1 MPDERP
7 SMPPDHTHSHSATP
21 VKQQM
26 DSHFL
31 SNLLLALSCLVA
43 AYVFLPRFAP
53 RLPELGR
60 NSQYRLAISR
70 IQITPPPHWVPHD
83 LVDQVTKRAGLP
95 TELSLLDEDLTQR
108 VARAFEQHPWV
119 KGSVRVRT
127 SVPAQ
132 LQVDL
137 EYREPVAM
145 VRAKNGLFPIDV
157 DAIVLPAADFSPAQL
172 TKYPVVENV
181 GSQPSGPAGTQ
192 WRDVT
197 VLGAARLAALLK
209 SHWQEFG
216 LKSIRAPASAEG
228 GQTQVA
234 WDELSFQLGTRG
246 GSRIIWGRPP
256 GSKRPGELPAEKKI
270 ERMKYYLRQ
279 HGPFDSSLG
288 PFEFD
293 ITHWCDIS
301 RKPIAEQGAPAR
313 RRS

>member
-1 MPDERP
+1 MPDERL
-7 SMPPDHTHSHSATP
+7 SMPLDHTHSHSATP

-53 RLPELGR
+53 RLPDLGR
-60 NSQYRLAISR
+60 NSQYRLATSR
-70 IQITPPPHWVPHD
+70 IEITPPPHWVPHD
-83 LVDQVTKRAGLP
+83 LVEQVTKRAGLP

-108 VARAFEQHPWV
+108 VAQAFEQHPWV
-119 KGSVRVRT
+119 KGNVHVRA

-157 DAIVLPAADFSPAQL
+157 DAVVLPAADFSPAQIGEVSRRGKRWFAAEWSGRDSL
-172 TKYPVVENV
+172 ARRH
-181 GSQPSGPAGTQ
+181 GS
-192 WRDVT
+192 RR
-197 VLGAARLAALLK
+197 GAARGVAEVALAGVRLEVDPCTA
-209 SHWQEFG
+209 
-216 LKSIRAPASAEG
+216 RP
-228 GQTQVA
+228 QTQVA
-234 WDELSFQLGTRG
+234 WDELSFQLGTTG

-288 PFEFD
+288 PCEFD

-301 RKPIAEQGAPAR
+301 RKPIAERGAPAR

>member
-1 MPDERP
+1 MSDNRSLDKLHGQP
-7 SMPPDHTHSHSATP
+7 AVAAP
-21 VKQQM
+21 VEQQM
-26 DSHFL
+26 GWLFP

-43 AYVFLPRFAP
+43 AFVFLPKFVP
-53 RLPELGR
+53 QLPDLSR
-60 NSQYRLAISR
+60 NSQYRLATSR
-70 IQITPPPHWVPHD
+70 IEITPPPHWVPHD
-83 LVDQVTKRAGLP
+83 LVDQVAKRAGLP
-95 TELSLLDEDLTQR
+95 TQLSLLDEDLTQR
-108 VARAFEQHPWV
+108 VAQAFEQHPWV
-119 KGSVRVRT
+119 KGNVHVRA

-137 EYREPVAM
+137 EYREPVAI
-145 VRAKNGLFPIDV
+145 VRAKNGSYPIDV
-157 DAIVLPAADFSPAQL
+157 EAIVLPAADFSPAQMA
-172 TKYPVVENV
+172 KYPVVENV
-181 GSQPSGPAGTQ
+181 GSQPSGPAGTR

-197 VLGAARLAALLK
+197 VQGAARLAALLQT
-209 SHWQEFG
+209 HWQEFG
-216 LKSIRAPASAEG
+216 LKSIRAPARP
-228 GQTQVA
+228 QTQVA

-288 PFEFD
+288 PCEFD

-301 RKPIAEQGAPAR
+301 RKPIAERGTPVR